1 MRKSIGTIL
10 VMFSAISLFAQQQ
23 NLDYYLTRALKNSP
37 LLKDYLNQTMISQT
51 DSILAKLNFG
61 PQFNIISNN
70 SYAPVISGW
79 GYDEIIT
86 NLRNVNALATVSQE
100 IAGRRYRQNQYEA
113 IRLQSQSAM
122 NSGKISEQDLKKNVI
137 GQYIITYG
145 DWQQYNFNIEMLGL
159 FKNEET
165 ILKKLAENGVY
176 KQTEFLTFLVNLKQ
190 QELVSTRLKNQ
201 YQNDFALL
209 NFICGIE
216 DTSFIQLPDP
226 NMSAE
231 TLPEFFN
238 SIFYGQFI
246 VDSLKLKNADKQ
258 IDFSYKP
265 KINLLA
271 DGGYLSSL
279 TYQPERNFGA
289 SVGISINIPLFNGT
303 FRKLRH
309 DKIAIEEQTR
319 QYYRDFYINQ
329 YHQQI
334 NRFLQQLHANQK
346 IKEQIS
352 VQIDYTQT
360 LMNAYQKL
368 LQTGDIRIT
377 DYMLAIG
384 NYLTAKNLLVQNII
398 ERYQIINELNYWNRT
413 K

>member
-1 MRKSIGTIL
+1 
-10 VMFSAISLFAQQQ
+10 
-23 NLDYYLTRALKNSP
+23 
-37 LLKDYLNQTMISQT
+37 MISQT